1 MPSVDR
7 RERFLRS
14 LSPSEMAIYQQM
26 AMHYAGKALEAG
38 RPMQHDQC
46 ELCAARF
53 ITNWREHGL
62 MKART
67 MKIGQVP
74 ADWPDI
80 EEKPIKD
87 KVKRQRKAP
96 PGQSEAE
103 IQSDIIKYLVKRW
116 VVIRFNSGAF
126 MQGDRYVRAYTIANS
141 NKSSG
146 VSDVICFRNGKH
158 LFLEVK
164 SATGSL
170 SDDQK
175 AFRDLAA
182 GFGETVHVVRSV
194 ADVQHI
200 EQQYRRVS

>member
-1 MPSVDR
+1 MSNVDR

-14 LSPSEMAIYQQM
+14 LQPSELAIFNQM
-26 AMHYAGKALEAG
+26 AMHYAGLSMQAG
-38 RPMQHDQC
+38 KPLDHEHC
-46 ELCAARF
+46 ERCAALF
-53 ITNWREHGL
+53 IDRWRQHGL

-74 ADWPDI
+74 AEWPDI
-80 EEKPIKD
+80 EEKPIKE

-146 VSDVICFRNGKH
+146 VSDVICFRDGKH